1 MIVFGVKKT
10 DEECVM
16 TVISNALK
24 IQEKNEKTQYFKD
37 IAKSIKDELD
47 SQRGY
52 IYCWLLAE
60 MILIYNSF

>member
-1 MIVFGVKKT
+1 LIVFGVKKT

-52 IYCWLLAE
+52 IYC
-60 MILIYNSF
+60 